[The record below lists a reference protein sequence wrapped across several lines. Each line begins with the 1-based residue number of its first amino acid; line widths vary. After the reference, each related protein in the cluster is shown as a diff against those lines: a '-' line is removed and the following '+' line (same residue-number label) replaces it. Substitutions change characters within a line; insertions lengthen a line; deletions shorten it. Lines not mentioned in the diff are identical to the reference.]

1 MYIIFEYQV
10 ITEDLTCM
18 IDKVLGVFCDF
29 DIARDFYLN
38 EVVKRGLDPDK
49 LLQKRIG
56 DRGLFFFSE
65 DNQTCLFTDLNII
78 EQVYQMRMKKYEES
92 QTQNEEQYNEH

>member
-1 MYIIFEYQV
+1 MYIVFEYQV

-18 IDKVLGVFCDF
+18 IDKVLGVFSDF

-38 EVVKRGLDPDK
+38 EIVKRGLDPDK

-56 DRGLFFFSE
+56 DKGLFFFSE
-65 DNQTCLFTDLNII
+65 DHETLLFTDLNII

>member
-18 IDKVLGVFCDF
+18 IDKALGVFADF

-38 EVVKRGLDPDK
+38 EIVKRGLDPDK

-56 DRGLFFFSE
+56 DKGLFFFSE
-65 DNQTCLFTDLNII
+65 DHQTCLFTDLNII
-78 EQVYQMRMKKYEES
+78 ERVYQMRMKAHKES
-92 QTQNEEQYNEH
+92 ETQNEEQ